1 MKSFDELYQT
11 SKTASLGR
19 ISPWSVNVVT
29 YSGHGITYE
38 GDAVA
43 IIPQKT
49 LNPETKTFFYKPRFI
64 NMSGFARKLASND
77 FSVNIFL
84 MSMCRLIHR
93 YGNNDESYLQQLNED
108 TQSSEAKYEGY
119 KKSGFSVMIFD
130 CSNGNPAVDGSLIR
144 KFMEK
149 L

>member
-1 MKSFDELYQT
+1 
-11 SKTASLGR
+11 
-19 ISPWSVNVVT
+19 
-29 YSGHGITYE
+29 
-38 GDAVA
+38 
-43 IIPQKT
+43 
-49 LNPETKTFFYKPRFI
+49 
-64 NMSGFARKLASND
+64 MSGFARKLASND

-84 MSMCRLIHR
+84 MSMCRVIHR
-93 YGNNDESYLQQLNED
+93 SGNNDESYLQQLNED